1 MSITVNEYIFW
12 LVHISEFLCILL
24 KSKGTSPKPG
34 VHSLIPTIL
43 AKSWWSYTHFNP
55 DTGGKSETLERN
67 VLKSIFRIW
76 KFGRLVRKEQ
86 SQNLDVS
93 LASGTNPS
101 SNHSGAL
108 DTQVL
113 LPNLLLALEHIL
125 NLGWIN
131 KSWHQENSFLT
142 SLVCSEIVFI
152 FSHSCYLP
160 CRQDLQL
167 SVTWKLLWL
176 AIALAVF
183 FLASR
188 ECWCMEVTLPL
199 PITCRNASSLGK
211 HRKHS
216 LHNLEFICF
225 WNSVVQTKCQTGF
238 QVQSTLTLVYPALL
252 GFLAVLK

>member
-1 MSITVNEYIFW
+1 MSIYW
-12 LVHISEFLCILL
+12 LIHISEFLCILL
-24 KSKGTSPKPG
+24 KSKDTSSKPG
-34 VHSLIPTIL
+34 VQSLILIIS
-43 AKSWWSYTHFNP
+43 AKSWWSYTRFNP

-67 VLKSIFRIW
+67 VLKSIFCIW

-113 LPNLLLALEHIL
+113 LPNLLLGLEHIL
-125 NLGWIN
+125 NLGWIT
-131 KSWHQENSFLT
+131 KSRHQENNFLT
-142 SLVCSEIVFI
+142 SLIYSEIVFI
-152 FSHSCYLP
+152 FSHSWYLP
-160 CRQDLQL
+160 CGQDLQL
-167 SVTWKLLWL
+167 SVSWKLLWL

-199 PITCRNASSLGK
+199 PIICRNASSSV
-211 HRKHS
+211 RK
-216 LHNLEFICF
+216 
-225 WNSVVQTKCQTGF
+225 
-238 QVQSTLTLVYPALL
+238 A
-252 GFLAVLK
+252 